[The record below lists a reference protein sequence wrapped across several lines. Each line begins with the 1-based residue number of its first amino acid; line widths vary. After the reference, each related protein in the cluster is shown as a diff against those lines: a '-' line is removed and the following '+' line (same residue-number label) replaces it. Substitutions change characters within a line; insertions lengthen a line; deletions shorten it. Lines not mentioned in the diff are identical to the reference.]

1 MNRVLRHFFHLPSVL
16 SAAGWLFLEAGL
28 ATVQGAETNSLAGAL
43 RPFYLIGH
51 GADTL
56 AAAREYI
63 GSGANGLEVDVN
75 LLAGQTNV
83 LCISHGPDVGTGAA
97 GKHHSVPL
105 VDFLQGLHELARTNS
120 HFCLV
125 YFDCKTLAA
134 TPELGMTL
142 LGDIRTHLTG
152 SGADRVDLNVI
163 ISVGKLKDKAMFA
176 NIAGQLGPREGLMV
190 DGYSDPVAVST
201 FFAGS
206 RVTNQAFCDGIVPL
220 SSFLSQFT
228 AYGAIR
234 QACQLRDEQHQIRFV
249 GTWVVNNPR
258 LMTKY
263 IKMGVDG
270 ILVDRRCVWYN
281 FCWAN
286 LGNGL
291 RNLTRL
297 VRDQGTK
304 LGIRPANR
312 ADNPFAIHGPVV
324 FDNNA
329 APPAL
334 RGNIALKNAAQV
346 SPSPPPR
353 GREGR
358 AVVPTN
364 SMFRQQRQDLSDL
377 GLLLHAGPGLWRL
390 P

>member
-1 MNRVLRHFFHLPSVL
+1 MNGVLKHFFHLPLVL

-28 ATVQGAETNSLAGAL
+28 ATVQTVQGAETNSLAGAL

-51 GADTL
+51 GANTL

-63 GSGANGLEVDVN
+63 DSGANGLEVDVN

-83 LCISHGPDVGTGAA
+83 LCIGHGPDVGTGAA

-105 VDFLQGLHELARTNS
+105 ADFLQGLHGLARTNS

-125 YFDCKTLAA
+125 YFDCKTLAT
-134 TPELGMTL
+134 TPELGMSL
-142 LGDIRTHLTG
+142 LGSIRKNLIG

-163 ISVGKLKDKAMFA
+163 IAVGKLKKKAMFA
-176 NIAGQLGPREGLMV
+176 NIADQLGPREGLMV
-190 DGYSDPVAVST
+190 DDYSDPVAVSA

-206 RVTNQAFCDGIVPL
+206 KVTNQAFCDGIVPL
-220 SSFLSQFT
+220 NPFLSQF
-228 AYGAIR
+228 A
-234 QACQLRDEQHQIRFV
+234 ACQLRDEQHQIRFV
-249 GTWVVNNPR
+249 GTWVVNNPW

-291 RNLTRL
+291 RSLTRL
-297 VRDQGTK
+297 VRDHGKK

-312 ADNPFAIHGPVV
+312 ADNPFAIHAPACSG
-324 FDNNA
+324 NSA

-334 RGNIALKNAAQV
+334 RGAVTLKNEAQV
-346 SPSPPPR
+346 SPSQPLSVKSKQVQGISGARVVSIPV
-353 GREGR
+353 GR
-358 AVVPTN
+358 ADQP
-364 SMFRQQRQDLSDL
+364 
-377 GLLLHAGPGLWRL
+377 
-390 P
+390 

>member
-1 MNRVLRHFFHLPSVL
+1 MNRGLRHFFHLPWVL

-28 ATVQGAETNSLAGAL
+28 ATVPGAEANGMAAAR

-51 GADTL
+51 GANTL
-56 AAAREYI
+56 AAAREYLD
-63 GSGANGLEVDVN
+63 SGANGLEVDVN
-75 LLAGQTNV
+75 LLAGQTHV
-83 LCISHGPDVGTGAA
+83 LCIGHGPDVGTGAA
-97 GKHHSVPL
+97 GKPHSVPL
-105 VDFLQGLHELARTNS
+105 ADFLQGLHELARTNR

-125 YFDCKTLAA
+125 YFDCKTLTA
-134 TPELGMTL
+134 TPELGLTL

-163 ISVGKLKDKAMFA
+163 ISVGKLKEKALFA
-176 NIAGQLGPREGLMV
+176 NIASQLGPREGLMV
-190 DGYSDPVAVST
+190 DGYSDPVAVSG

-206 RVTNQAFCDGIVPL
+206 KVTNQAFGDGMVPWNPC
-220 SSFLSQFT
+220 LSQFA

-249 GTWVVNNPR
+249 GTWVVNNPW

-263 IKMGVDG
+263 IKLGVDG

-291 RNLTRL
+291 RSLTRL

-312 ADNPFAIHGPVV
+312 ADNPFAIHGPVG
-324 FDNNA
+324 FGNSA

-334 RGNIALKNAAQV
+334 RGTVPLKNAAQK
-346 SPSPPPR
+346 
-353 GREGR
+353 
-358 AVVPTN
+358 
-364 SMFRQQRQDLSDL
+364 
-377 GLLLHAGPGLWRL
+377 
-390 P
+390 

>member
-1 MNRVLRHFFHLPSVL
+1 MSRVLRHFFHLPLVL
-16 SAAGWLFLEAGL
+16 SAAGWLFLEAGP

-63 GSGANGLEVDVN
+63 GSEANGLEVDVN

-83 LCISHGPDVGTGAA
+83 LCIGHGPNVGTGAA
-97 GKHHSVPL
+97 GKQHSVPL
-105 VDFLQGLHELARTNS
+105 ADFLQGLHELARTNS

-134 TPELGMTL
+134 TPELGMAL
-142 LGDIRTHLTG
+142 LASIRTNLIG

-163 ISVGKLKDKAMFA
+163 IAVGKLKKKAMFA
-176 NIAGQLGPREGLMV
+176 NIADQLGPREGLMV
-190 DGYSDPVAVST
+190 DDYSDPVAVSA

-206 RVTNQAFCDGIVPL
+206 KVTNQAFGDGIVPL
-220 SSFLSQFT
+220 NPFLSQF
-228 AYGAIR
+228 AVYGAVR

-249 GTWVVNNPR
+249 GTWVVNNPW

-270 ILVDRRCVWYN
+270 ILVDRRGVWYN

-291 RNLTRL
+291 RSLTRL

-324 FDNNA
+324 FDSNA

-334 RGNIALKNAAQV
+334 RGTVTLKNAAQV
-346 SPSPPPR
+346 SPS
-353 GREGR
+353 
-358 AVVPTN
+358 
-364 SMFRQQRQDLSDL
+364 
-377 GLLLHAGPGLWRL
+377 
-390 P
+390 